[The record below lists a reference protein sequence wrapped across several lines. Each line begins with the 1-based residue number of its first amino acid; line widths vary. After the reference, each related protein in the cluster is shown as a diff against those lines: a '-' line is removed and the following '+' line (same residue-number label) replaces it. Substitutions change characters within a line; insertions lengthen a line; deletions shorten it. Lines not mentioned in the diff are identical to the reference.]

1 MRKRWLE
8 RASAWALAAAL
19 LLALPAQA
27 SGWETG
33 AVRTPDQTALGA
45 RTAPVMLIPQDGGA
59 HGGYMNGNEK
69 GEFQPER
76 PVTRGEL
83 AQMLS
88 AVVADQPG
96 AAPSFSDVA
105 WDAWYAPAVG
115 RVAGLGLMT
124 GSGGAF
130 RPSAAATRAEFAA
143 ALALLLPYD
152 AMGSR
157 AFPDV
162 DPGHWAYEAICRTG
176 AQGLLTGDDRGN
188 FRPDDVLLRC
198 EAAVVF
204 NRLLGR
210 QADRWTIIHMS
221 GLCRFGDV
229 PGSHWAYADIVEAT
243 VPHRWT
249 YNPDGSEGWVS
260 VDMGTVPVYDPLPPL
275 QDSPDPWEPSA
286 PSNPAAGLDDGPHR
300 IDGRL
305 YWVRGGQFVRDEKI
319 NALYFDENG
328 CYTTGNADLD
338 QRLNAIVEERT
349 GSSMTQD
356 QKLRALF
363 DYTVANYR
371 YLSRPLVRKG
381 AVDWEPGYAL
391 WFLQNGRGNCFS
403 FAAAYCLLC
412 RELGLP
418 AYTVVGAS
426 GSADSPHGWVEIAM
440 DGAVYMFDPEL
451 QWYYNNRT
459 TKKVNLFKM
468 QPSKVPSGV
477 YRYIW

>member
-1 MRKRWLE
+1 MRRRWLD
-8 RASAWALAAAL
+8 RMAACVLLAAL
-19 LLALPAQA
+19 LLALPGRAA
-27 SGWETG
+27 CLGTG
-33 AVRTPDQTALGA
+33 SVLTAGQTALGA
-45 RTAPVMLIPQDGGA
+45 RTAPVMLLPQGDGS
-59 HGGYMNGNEK
+59 HRGYMNGNDK

-76 PVTRGEL
+76 PVTRAEL

-88 AVVADQPG
+88 AVVADRPDG
-96 AAPSFSDVA
+96 IPSFSDVP

-115 RVAGLGLMT
+115 RVAGLGMMGGT
-124 GSGGAF
+124 GGAF
-130 RPSAAATRAEFAA
+130 RPSAPATRAEFAD
-143 ALALLLPYD
+143 ALVMLLPYD
-152 AMGSR
+152 AVGSR
-157 AFPDV
+157 TFPDV
-162 DPGHWAYEAICRTG
+162 APDHWAYEAISRT
-176 AQGLLTGDDRGN
+176 AAWGLLTGDGQGN

-210 QADRWTIIHMS
+210 NADRWTINNMG
-221 GLCRFGDV
+221 GLCRFTDV
-229 PGSHWAYADIVEAT
+229 PSTHWAYAEIVEAT
-243 VPHRWT
+243 VSHRWT

-260 VDMGTVPVYDPLPPL
+260 VDMGTVPIPDPLPAVSETP
-275 QDSPDPWEPSA
+275 E
-286 PSNPAAGLDDGPHR
+286 PAAETGLDDGPHR

-305 YWVRGGQFVRDEKI
+305 YWVRSGQFVRGEKI

-338 QRLNAIVEERT
+338 QRLNAIVEEYT
-349 GSSMTQD
+349 GGSMTQD

-363 DYTVANYR
+363 NYTVNNYR

-426 GSADSPHGWVEIAM
+426 GRPDAPHGWVEIVI
-440 DGAVYMFDPEL
+440 DGVVYMFDPEL

-459 TKKVNLFKM
+459 TAKVDLFKM

-477 YRYIW
+477 YRYYW